1 MTETKDMPGPKIARR
16 SLKGLTKS
24 GKMGAATLPF

>member
-1 MTETKDMPGPKIARR
+1 VQDTLDAGNRR

-24 GKMGAATLPF
+24 LLGRT